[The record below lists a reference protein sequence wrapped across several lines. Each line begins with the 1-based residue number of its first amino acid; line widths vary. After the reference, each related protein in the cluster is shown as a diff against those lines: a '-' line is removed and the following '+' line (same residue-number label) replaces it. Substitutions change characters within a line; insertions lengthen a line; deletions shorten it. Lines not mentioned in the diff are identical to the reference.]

1 MNEKWSGPRS
11 ASTGT
16 AQNESLCGQD
26 TGAVRKSKALA
37 GLAAGRAPLIRA
49 AQRALLLHL
58 VDNST
63 ATIDDVRDRVALSEG
78 TNPKVF
84 GTIPAALVSAGIIAP
99 AGFIKSRRPESHARP
114 VTVWQLIDRDSALR
128 WLDENPPIVVRTPA
142 TQPTLWGGA

>member
-1 MNEKWSGPRS
+1 MTQKWSGPRS
-11 ASTGT
+11 VATGT
-16 AQNESLCGQD
+16 AQSESHSQQD
-26 TGAVRKSKALA
+26 TGETRKGKVLA
-37 GLAAGRAPLIRA
+37 SLAARNGPIIRA
-49 AQRALLLHL
+49 GQRALLSHL
-58 VDNST
+58 LDNGV
-63 ATIDDVRDRVALSEG
+63 ATVDDVRDRVALSEG

-128 WLDENPPIVVRTPA
+128 WLDENPPIVVKTPA